1 MSVRKKLNIGFI
13 SLICLLLILSILSF
27 LQFKVAKRDIDETLN
42 YRIVQMQLTQK
53 NTATACLS
61 RPIFTFLYFK

>member
-53 NTATACLS
+53 KYSNSLPLKAYFYV
-61 RPIFTFLYFK
+61 PIF